1 MEFFFCATIFK
12 GVVGKCTDTNSINE
26 LIGLESE
33 TLPQHHVI
41 KEGCFNI
48 LTGDTYIVQ
57 MSMLTSDIDRN
68 MTDNEHSFTC

>member
-1 MEFFFCATIFK
+1 MEFFFLCNNFQ
-12 GVVGKCTDTNSINE
+12 GSCGKVTDTNSINE

-33 TLPQHHVI
+33 TLPKQYVI
-41 KEGCFNI
+41 EESCFNI

-57 MSMLTSDIDRN
+57 MSKLTSHIDRN

>member
-1 MEFFFCATIFK
+1 MCNNFQGSCGK
-12 GVVGKCTDTNSINE
+12 GTDTNSINE